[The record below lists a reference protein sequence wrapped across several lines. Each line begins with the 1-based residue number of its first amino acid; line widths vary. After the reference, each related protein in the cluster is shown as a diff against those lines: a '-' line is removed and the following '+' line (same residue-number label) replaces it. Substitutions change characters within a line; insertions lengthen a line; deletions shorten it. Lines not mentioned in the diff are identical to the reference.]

1 MEFFNPNSN
10 VDFMRIRRVSVV
22 VALFLVIGSIVT
34 LATKGLNFAL
44 DFTGG
49 TLVEV
54 EFDRPVSQSQVQE
67 ALSAAGLEGAMVQG
81 FDVSS
86 YAIRLP
92 PSEGGSTQAETDA
105 AAAAAES
112 AAAET
117 GVPVAPGGELDA
129 RNAAVAA
136 RVVEALAATGAEVTV
151 LGGGF
156 VGPQVGQE
164 LATNGLI
171 AVLVVITGIVI
182 YIAMR
187 FEWKF
192 GIATVVGEIH
202 DVVVTLG
209 IFALTGR
216 DFDLVVLA
224 AVLAVDGYSVNDKI
238 VVFDR
243 VRELFRNTTKLS
255 PAEVVNRAI
264 NSTLSRTIMTAVTTL
279 LTVVSLYV
287 FGGPTLQ
294 GFALVIIIGIIVG
307 TLSTIFLSAPLLLR
321 LGVAKQDLLPKARDE
336 AELARRP

>member
-10 VDFMRIRRVSVV
+10 VDFMRIRRVSMI
-22 VALFLVIGSIVT
+22 VALFLVIGSITT
-34 LATKGLNFAL
+34 LATRGLNFAL

-54 EFDRPVSQSQVQE
+54 QFDREMEQPQVLE
-67 ALSAAGLEGAMVQG
+67 ALDAAGFEGAVVQRFG
-81 FDVSS
+81 TDSF
-86 YAIRLP
+86 AIRLP
-92 PSEGGSTQAETDA
+92 PDAGGGAPEEA
-105 AAAAAES
+105 AAGPASGDEAES
-112 AAAET
+112 S
-117 GVPVAPGGELDA
+117 LDA
-129 RNAAVAA
+129 RNAALAA
-136 RVVEALAATGAEVTV
+136 RVVEALDATGAESTVTRSE
-151 LGGGF
+151 F
-156 VGPQVGQE
+156 VGPQVGEE
-164 LATNGLI
+164 LAQDGLL

-192 GIATVVGEIH
+192 GVATVVGELH
-202 DVVVTLG
+202 DVLVTLG

-243 VRELFRNTTKLS
+243 VRELFRNTTNLD
-255 PAEVVNRAI
+255 PVQVVNRAV
-264 NSTLSRTIMTAVTTL
+264 NSTLSRTIMTSLTTL
-279 LTVVSLYV
+279 LTVVALFL
-287 FGGPTLQ
+287 FGGPTLEN
-294 GFALVIIIGIIVG
+294 FALVIIIGIVIG

-321 LGVAKQDLLPKARDE
+321 LGVDKQDLMPKARDE

>member
-22 VALFLVIGSIVT
+22 VALFLVVASIVT
-34 LATKGLNFAL
+34 LSTKGLNFAL

-54 EFDRPVSQSQVQE
+54 SLDRPAAQSDVQA
-67 ALSAAGLEGAMVQG
+67 ALSGAG
-81 FDVSS
+81 FDGAVVQSFDAAS
-86 YAIRLP
+86 FAIRLP
-92 PSEGGSTQAETDA
+92 PTEGEAPPEEAVDDGATPVPDAE
-105 AAAAAES
+105 ES
-112 AAAET
+112 S
-117 GVPVAPGGELDA
+117 LDA

-136 RVVEALAATGAEVTV
+136 SVVQVLASATDAEVT
-151 LGGGF
+151 LLRSEF
-156 VGPQVGQE
+156 VGPQVGRE

-182 YIAMR
+182 YIAFR

-192 GIATVVGEIH
+192 GVATVVGELH
-202 DVVVTLG
+202 DVILTLG
-209 IFALTGR
+209 LFALTGR

-243 VRELFRNTTKLS
+243 VRELFRNTTRLNS
-255 PAEVVNRAI
+255 VQVINRAI
-264 NSTLSRTIMTAVTTL
+264 NSTLSRTIMTGITTL
-279 LTVVSLYV
+279 LPVSSLYF
-287 FGGPTLQ
+287 FGGPALQ
-294 GFALVIIIGIIVG
+294 GFALVIMIGVVVG

-321 LGVAKQDLLPKARDE
+321 LGVNKQDLLPKARDE